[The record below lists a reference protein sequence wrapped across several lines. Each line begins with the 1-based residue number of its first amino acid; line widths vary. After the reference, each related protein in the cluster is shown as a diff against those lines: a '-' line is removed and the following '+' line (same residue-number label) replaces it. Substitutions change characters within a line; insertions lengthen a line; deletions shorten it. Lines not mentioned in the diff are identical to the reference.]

1 MSVWFDSKPAIDSY
15 PSLNRKLMNYL
26 LFLILILTGSASTA
40 AAQSAPADLQI
51 FLLMGQA
58 NMAGR
63 TPPEAEDKRPDPNIW
78 MLDAKG
84 KWVPAAEPMH
94 FDKPARVGVGPGL
107 AFGRA
112 VLAANPGMK
121 IGLVPCAVGGTP
133 LSQWEKGGELFVA
146 TVARAR
152 QAAASG
158 RLRGGIWHQGEND
171 SREGDPAPTYEKR
184 LIRMI
189 ADLRA
194 ELGAPNLPFVVGEL
208 GHFLDPEIFPQAK
221 MVNAALH
228 NVVSKVRMT
237 ALASAEGLKDKGDR
251 SHFAADAQR
260 ELGKRYA
267 KGMQSLLGSANAA
280 GSSGP
285 GGAKGGKSGSSA
297 KTIPGIGLELLPVA
311 LGKFTMGSPANEP
324 LRTKP
329 EGPQTEVTI
338 TRPYWLGKYEVTHGE
353 WKAITGADLA
363 EQVRRALADDT
374 LYALAGKNQTLR
386 DRLGLKVDS
395 DPKVLL
401 HGIGDRIP
409 MHWISWDEVAE
420 FCQKLTE
427 RERKAGRLPGGYVY
441 RLPTEAEWEYA
452 CRAGTTTATYAGKFE
467 VKGKNN
473 APVLDQIAW
482 YAGNSNVGHSGPG
495 MDVSDLEE
503 KQYSG
508 KLAGPRDVGG
518 KAPNAWGF
526 HDMLGNVW
534 EWNYD
539 WYKDQLPGKPA
550 TDPIGA
556 PSGTLRSFHGGGWH
570 SALTMARAG
579 YRNGR
584 MPNFRSYNMGFRVAL
599 APAILK

>member
-1 MSVWFDSKPAIDSY
+1 MKNVLFSPI
-15 PSLNRKLMNYL
+15 RL
-26 LFLILILTGSASTA
+26 LAALLLAVASASA
-40 AAQSAPADLQI
+40 ATPSPMDLQI
-51 FLLMGQA
+51 FLLLGQA

-63 TPPEAEDKRPDPNIW
+63 TPPEAEDQRPDPNIW

-84 KWVPAAEPMH
+84 KWVPAVEPMH

-112 VLAANPGMK
+112 VLAANPEMK

-133 LSQWEKGGELFVA
+133 LSQWEKGGELFIAAVK
-146 TVARAR
+146 RAR
-152 QAAASG
+152 EAAASG
-158 RLRGGIWHQGEND
+158 RIRGVIWHQGEND

-184 LIRMI
+184 LARMI

-194 ELGAPNLPFVVGEL
+194 ELGIPNLPFVVGEL
-208 GHFLDPEIFPQAK
+208 GHFLDPKVFPQAK

-228 NVVSKVRMT
+228 KIAATVPGT
-237 ALASAEGLKDKGDR
+237 AIASAEGLKDKGDR

-260 ELGKRYA
+260 EFGQRYA
-267 KGMQSLLGSANAA
+267 QGIQPLLASAGSTNGRAASA
-280 GSSGP
+280 GSSS
-285 GGAKGGKSGSSA
+285 ASKG

-311 LGKFTMGSPANEP
+311 PGKFTMGTPADEP

-329 EGPQTEVTI
+329 EGPQTEVTL
-338 TRPYWLGKYEVTHGE
+338 TRPYWMGKYEVTHGE
-353 WKAITGADLA
+353 WKAVMGTDLA

-395 DPKVLL
+395 DPKILL
-401 HGIGDRIP
+401 HGTGDRIP
-409 MHWISWDEVAE
+409 IHWVSWDEVAD

-427 RERKAGRLPGGYVY
+427 RERKAGRLPEGYVY

-452 CRAGTTTATYAGKFE
+452 CRAGTTTATYAGSFE
-467 VKGKNN
+467 VKGKNH
-473 APVLDQIAW
+473 APVLDKIAW
-482 YAGNSNVGHSGPG
+482 YAGNSNVGYTGPG
-495 MDVSDLEE
+495 MDVSDLAER
-503 KQYSG
+503 QYPG
-508 KLAGPRDVGG
+508 NLAGPRDVGG

-539 WYKDQLPGKPA
+539 WYKDQLPGKSV
-550 TDPIGA
+550 TDPVGA
-556 PSGTLRSFHGGGWH
+556 PNGTMHSFHGGGWH

-599 APAILK
+599 APAIRN